1 MASAR
6 IESLERLVNE
16 LKKLPGIG
24 ARSAERLAFHILRST
39 NDQAQALADAIVD
52 LKKNIRH
59 CSRCHNLCDQELCGI
74 CADPRRDCGQ
84 VWVVEQPK
92 DIMVLES
99 TGLVQGVYHVL
110 MGHIAPLEGVSAD
123 DLTIEQL
130 VARIKSESV
139 REIVLATNPTMEGD
153 GTALYLESVLQP
165 LGVRMVRLA
174 RGLAVGSQLEH
185 ATTAM
190 LEAAIRGR
198 S

>member
-110 MGHIAPLEGVSAD
+110 MGHIAPLEGVSAE

-130 VARIKSESV
+130 VARIKSTSV
-139 REIVLATNPTMEGD
+139 KEIVLATNPKMEGD

-190 LEAAIRGR
+190 LEAAIHGR